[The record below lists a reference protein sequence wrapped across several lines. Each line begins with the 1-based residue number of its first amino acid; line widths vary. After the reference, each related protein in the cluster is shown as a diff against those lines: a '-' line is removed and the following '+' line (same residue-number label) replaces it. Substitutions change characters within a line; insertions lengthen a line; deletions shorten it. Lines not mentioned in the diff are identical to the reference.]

1 MRHLKRY
8 LYLITLLCLLAV
20 DAATAQDTAL
30 TERYNS
36 KRPVTIACDWDKPPY
51 EFLNNNG
58 QPAGSNI
65 DIMRTIMRELKLPC
79 RFIMKEWGN
88 AIKTFERGEAD
99 LILANVQ
106 RYRMPPYITS
116 HNIINYNRIKVAVRR
131 SDSIA
136 NVTQR
141 MLEEGHAVFKPSDY
155 AAKFFIEEDSMRAS
169 RIEFQSP
176 KAALTGLVAGDNKYF
191 VWGEA
196 ALKWKIK
203 ELNLDDIVLC
213 SVSIPISE
221 IHVIGRDRELVDE
234 IDDHYS
240 RLKQSGEVER
250 IHNSWFYPERSEST
264 APSYTIYA
272 TIVGLLLVTLFYLLY
287 HLAKER
293 VRKDTG
299 DAADLNNM
307 MYKALHMGN
316 YVVTEYDIRHDR
328 MTNRYG
334 RLLPDEGMTLDEFV
348 SHIHTSEQQDFR
360 QKMERLVSGRERKS
374 ELEKHWHTDGGEW
387 LVLHGHA
394 MVEPDADGRPAYII
408 NAVHNETLDVQEDR
422 KYHNLMHK
430 YDSLFNTPMMALAI
444 YDGDGWPLVI
454 NEPMKQLCGY
464 DNSDNE
470 RYWNSLC
477 MFDIPL
483 FRNTYTKDDRDDLI
497 VCQHMEY
504 PEMGI
509 DRYLE
514 FHVHPVTNSR
524 DEVTNYICSAI
535 DITDEHERVHQ
546 IYEQERRIRRA
557 NEQINKYERQ
567 LQYLLERGNMYVW
580 RSDEASRMLHFTRS
594 LRHTE
599 FSETYDEY
607 LARMSDEERRKT
619 VEYWNATTA
628 SNQMQRMTQHFTRRR
643 NGDGEQWC
651 LSVGFPIT
659 DSNGKVTEH
668 FGLLRDITDLMKAQ
682 QRLREETAR
691 AEDSGRQKSMFL
703 ASMTHEIRTPL
714 NSIVGFSDL
723 LGTVDTPEERHEF
736 IRIIRTNCDMLLR
749 LINDILE
756 ASSIND
762 GPQSIEPTDVDFA
775 QAFDDIFQTLGQRVQ
790 TPGVSFIKDNPY
802 TSYPTRLDIGRI
814 QQVITN
820 FVINAVKY
828 TKEGHVKIGYREE
841 HSGGTDML
849 YIYCEDTGAGIPK
862 DKQASVF
869 ERFVKLNEFVQGTG
883 LGLAICKSIAERS
896 GGSIGVSSEGKGHGS
911 TFWIR
916 IPCIKKP

>member
-221 IHVIGRDRELVDE
+221 IHVIGRDRELIDQ

-250 IHNSWFYPERSEST
+250 IHNRWFHPERMEDT
-264 APSYTIYA
+264 TPPYTIYA
-272 TIVGLLLVTLFYLLY
+272 TIAGLLTVMLFYLLY

-293 VRKDTG
+293 VRKDTA
-299 DAADLNNM
+299 DAADLNSIM
-307 MYKALHMGN
+307 TKALHMGSDAA
-316 YVVTEYDIRHDR
+316 TEDNKRSGYHD
-328 MTNRYG
+328 
-334 RLLPDEGMTLDEFV
+334 L
-348 SHIHTSEQQDFR
+348 
-360 QKMERLVSGRERKS
+360 K
-374 ELEKHWHTDGGEW
+374 
-387 LVLHGHA
+387 
-394 MVEPDADGRPAYII
+394 
-408 NAVHNETLDVQEDR
+408 
-422 KYHNLMHK
+422 HK
-430 YDSLFNTPMMALAI
+430 YDSLFNTPMMAMAI
-444 YDGDGWPLVI
+444 YDKDGWPLAI

-483 FRNTYTKDDRDDLI
+483 FRTAYTKDDRDDLI

-546 IYEQERRIRRA
+546 IYEQEHRIRRA

-580 RSDEASRMLHFTRS
+580 RSDETTRMLHFTRS

-659 DSNGKVTEH
+659 DADGRVSGH

-682 QRLREETAR
+682 QQLRQETAR

-775 QAFDDIFQTLGQRVQ
+775 KAFDDIFQTLGQRVQ

-896 GGSIGVSSEGKGHGS
+896 GGTIGVSSEGKGHGS

>member
-293 VRKDTG
+293 VRKDTA
-299 DAADLNNM
+299 DAADLNSIM
-307 MYKALHMGN
+307 TKALHMGSDAA
-316 YVVTEYDIRHDR
+316 TEDNKRSGYHD
-328 MTNRYG
+328 
-334 RLLPDEGMTLDEFV
+334 L
-348 SHIHTSEQQDFR
+348 
-360 QKMERLVSGRERKS
+360 K
-374 ELEKHWHTDGGEW
+374 
-387 LVLHGHA
+387 
-394 MVEPDADGRPAYII
+394 
-408 NAVHNETLDVQEDR
+408 
-422 KYHNLMHK
+422 HK
-430 YDSLFNTPMMALAI
+430 YDSLFNTPMMAMAI
-444 YDGDGWPLVI
+444 YDKDGWPLAI
-454 NEPMKQLCGY
+454 NEPMKHLCGY

-483 FRNTYTKDDRDDLI
+483 FRTAYTKDDRDDLI

-580 RSDEASRMLHFTRS
+580 RSDETTRMLHFTRS

-682 QRLREETAR
+682 QQLRQETAR

-775 QAFDDIFQTLGQRVQ
+775 KAFDDIFQTLGQRVQ

-896 GGSIGVSSEGKGHGS
+896 GGTIGVSSEGKGHGS

>member
-221 IHVIGRDRELVDE
+221 IHVIGRDRELIDQ

-250 IHNSWFYPERSEST
+250 IHNRWFHPERMEDT
-264 APSYTIYA
+264 TPPYTIYA
-272 TIVGLLLVTLFYLLY
+272 TIAGLLTVMLFYLLY

-293 VRKDTG
+293 VRKDTA
-299 DAADLNNM
+299 DAADLNSIM
-307 MYKALHMGN
+307 TKALHMGSDAA
-316 YVVTEYDIRHDR
+316 TEDNKRSGYHD
-328 MTNRYG
+328 
-334 RLLPDEGMTLDEFV
+334 L
-348 SHIHTSEQQDFR
+348 
-360 QKMERLVSGRERKS
+360 K
-374 ELEKHWHTDGGEW
+374 
-387 LVLHGHA
+387 
-394 MVEPDADGRPAYII
+394 
-408 NAVHNETLDVQEDR
+408 
-422 KYHNLMHK
+422 HK
-430 YDSLFNTPMMALAI
+430 YDSLFNTPMMAMAI
-444 YDGDGWPLVI
+444 YDKDGWPLAI
-454 NEPMKQLCGY
+454 NEPMKHLCGY

-483 FRNTYTKDDRDDLI
+483 FRTAYTKDDRDDLI

-896 GGSIGVSSEGKGHGS
+896 GGTIGVSSEGKGHGS

>member
-8 LYLITLLCLLAV
+8 LYLTTMLCLLAV

-221 IHVIGRDRELVDE
+221 IHVIGRDRELIDQ

-250 IHNSWFYPERSEST
+250 IHNRWFHPERMEDT
-264 APSYTIYA
+264 TPPYTIYA
-272 TIVGLLLVTLFYLLY
+272 TIAGLLTVMLFYLLY

-293 VRKDTG
+293 VRKDTA
-299 DAADLNNM
+299 DAADLNSIM
-307 MYKALHMGN
+307 TKALHMGSDAA
-316 YVVTEYDIRHDR
+316 TEDNKRSGYHD
-328 MTNRYG
+328 
-334 RLLPDEGMTLDEFV
+334 L
-348 SHIHTSEQQDFR
+348 
-360 QKMERLVSGRERKS
+360 K
-374 ELEKHWHTDGGEW
+374 
-387 LVLHGHA
+387 
-394 MVEPDADGRPAYII
+394 
-408 NAVHNETLDVQEDR
+408 
-422 KYHNLMHK
+422 HK
-430 YDSLFNTPMMALAI
+430 YDSLFNTPMMAMAI
-444 YDGDGWPLVI
+444 YDKDGWPLAI
-454 NEPMKQLCGY
+454 NEPMKHLCGY

-483 FRNTYTKDDRDDLI
+483 FRTAYTKDDRDDLI

-546 IYEQERRIRRA
+546 IYEQEHRIRRA

-682 QRLREETAR
+682 QQLRQETAR

-775 QAFDDIFQTLGQRVQ
+775 KAFDDIFQTLGQRVQ

-896 GGSIGVSSEGKGHGS
+896 GGTIGVSSEGKGHGS

>member
-8 LYLITLLCLLAV
+8 LYLTTMLCLLAV

-264 APSYTIYA
+264 TPPYTIYA
-272 TIVGLLLVTLFYLLY
+272 TIAGLLTVMLFYMLY

-293 VRKDTG
+293 VRKDTA
-299 DAADLNNM
+299 DAADLNSM
-307 MYKALHMGN
+307 MTKALHMGSDAA
-316 YVVTEYDIRHDR
+316 TEDNKRSGYHD
-328 MTNRYG
+328 
-334 RLLPDEGMTLDEFV
+334 L
-348 SHIHTSEQQDFR
+348 
-360 QKMERLVSGRERKS
+360 K
-374 ELEKHWHTDGGEW
+374 
-387 LVLHGHA
+387 
-394 MVEPDADGRPAYII
+394 
-408 NAVHNETLDVQEDR
+408 
-422 KYHNLMHK
+422 HK
-430 YDSLFNTPMMALAI
+430 YDSLFNTPMMAMAI
-444 YDGDGWPLVI
+444 YDKDGWPLAI
-454 NEPMKQLCGY
+454 NEPMKHLCGY

-483 FRNTYTKDDRDDLI
+483 FRTAYTKDDRDDLI

-580 RSDEASRMLHFTRS
+580 RSDETTRMLHFTRS

-599 FSETYDEY
+599 FTETYDEY
-607 LARMSDEERRKT
+607 LGRMSDEERRKT

-682 QRLREETAR
+682 QQLRQETAR

-775 QAFDDIFQTLGQRVQ
+775 KAFDDIFQTLGQRVQ

-896 GGSIGVSSEGKGHGS
+896 GGTIGVSSEGKGHGS

>member
-8 LYLITLLCLLAV
+8 LYLTTMLCLLAV

-221 IHVIGRDRELVDE
+221 IHVIGRDRELIDQ

-250 IHNSWFYPERSEST
+250 IHNRWFHPERMEDT
-264 APSYTIYA
+264 TPPYTIYA
-272 TIVGLLLVTLFYLLY
+272 TIAGLLTVMLFYLLY

-293 VRKDTG
+293 VRKDTA
-299 DAADLNNM
+299 DAADLNSIM
-307 MYKALHMGN
+307 TKALHMGSDAA
-316 YVVTEYDIRHDR
+316 TEDNKRSGYHD
-328 MTNRYG
+328 
-334 RLLPDEGMTLDEFV
+334 L
-348 SHIHTSEQQDFR
+348 
-360 QKMERLVSGRERKS
+360 K
-374 ELEKHWHTDGGEW
+374 
-387 LVLHGHA
+387 
-394 MVEPDADGRPAYII
+394 
-408 NAVHNETLDVQEDR
+408 
-422 KYHNLMHK
+422 HK

-896 GGSIGVSSEGKGHGS
+896 GGTIGVSSEGKGHGS

>member
-8 LYLITLLCLLAV
+8 LYLTTMLCLLAV
-20 DAATAQDTAL
+20 DAATAQDKAL
-30 TERYNS
+30 TDRYNS

-264 APSYTIYA
+264 TPPYTIYA
-272 TIVGLLLVTLFYLLY
+272 TIAGLLTVMLFYLLY

-293 VRKDTG
+293 VRKDTA
-299 DAADLNNM
+299 DAADLNSM
-307 MYKALHMGN
+307 MTKALHMGSDAA
-316 YVVTEYDIRHDR
+316 TEDNKRSGYHD
-328 MTNRYG
+328 
-334 RLLPDEGMTLDEFV
+334 L
-348 SHIHTSEQQDFR
+348 
-360 QKMERLVSGRERKS
+360 K
-374 ELEKHWHTDGGEW
+374 
-387 LVLHGHA
+387 
-394 MVEPDADGRPAYII
+394 
-408 NAVHNETLDVQEDR
+408 
-422 KYHNLMHK
+422 HK
-430 YDSLFNTPMMALAI
+430 YDSLFNTPMMAMAI
-444 YDGDGWPLVI
+444 YDKDGWPLAI
-454 NEPMKQLCGY
+454 NEPMKHLCGY

-483 FRNTYTKDDRDDLI
+483 FRTAYTKDDRDDLI

-580 RSDEASRMLHFTRS
+580 RSDETTRMLHFTRS

-607 LARMSDEERRKT
+607 LGRMSDEERRKT

-682 QRLREETAR
+682 QQLRQETAR

-775 QAFDDIFQTLGQRVQ
+775 KAFDDIFQTLGQRVQ

-896 GGSIGVSSEGKGHGS
+896 GGTIGVSSEGKGHGS

>member
-8 LYLITLLCLLAV
+8 LYLTTMLCLLAV

-221 IHVIGRDRELVDE
+221 IHVIGRDRELIDQ

-250 IHNSWFYPERSEST
+250 IHNRWFHPERMEDT
-264 APSYTIYA
+264 TPPYTIYA
-272 TIVGLLLVTLFYLLY
+272 TIAGLLTVMLFYLLY

-293 VRKDTG
+293 VRKDTA
-299 DAADLNNM
+299 DAADLNSIM
-307 MYKALHMGN
+307 TKALHMGSDAA
-316 YVVTEYDIRHDR
+316 TEDNKRSGYHD
-328 MTNRYG
+328 
-334 RLLPDEGMTLDEFV
+334 L
-348 SHIHTSEQQDFR
+348 
-360 QKMERLVSGRERKS
+360 K
-374 ELEKHWHTDGGEW
+374 
-387 LVLHGHA
+387 
-394 MVEPDADGRPAYII
+394 
-408 NAVHNETLDVQEDR
+408 
-422 KYHNLMHK
+422 HK
-430 YDSLFNTPMMALAI
+430 YDSLFNTPMMAMAI
-444 YDGDGWPLVI
+444 YDKDGWPLAI

-483 FRNTYTKDDRDDLI
+483 FRTAYTKDDRDDLI

-535 DITDEHERVHQ
+535 DITDEHKRVHQ

-659 DSNGKVTEH
+659 DADGRVSGH

-682 QRLREETAR
+682 QQLRQETAR

-775 QAFDDIFQTLGQRVQ
+775 KAFDDIFQTLGQRVQ

-896 GGSIGVSSEGKGHGS
+896 GGTIGVSSEGKGHGS

>member
-8 LYLITLLCLLAV
+8 LYLITLLCLQAV

-221 IHVIGRDRELVDE
+221 IHVIGRDRELIDQ

-250 IHNSWFYPERSEST
+250 IHNRWFHPERMEDT
-264 APSYTIYA
+264 TPPYTIYA
-272 TIVGLLLVTLFYLLY
+272 TIAGLLTVMLFYLLY

-293 VRKDTG
+293 VRKDTA
-299 DAADLNNM
+299 DAADLNSIM
-307 MYKALHMGN
+307 TKALHMGSDAA
-316 YVVTEYDIRHDR
+316 TEDNKRSGYHD
-328 MTNRYG
+328 
-334 RLLPDEGMTLDEFV
+334 L
-348 SHIHTSEQQDFR
+348 
-360 QKMERLVSGRERKS
+360 K
-374 ELEKHWHTDGGEW
+374 
-387 LVLHGHA
+387 
-394 MVEPDADGRPAYII
+394 
-408 NAVHNETLDVQEDR
+408 
-422 KYHNLMHK
+422 HK
-430 YDSLFNTPMMALAI
+430 YDSLFNTPMMAMAI
-444 YDGDGWPLVI
+444 YDKDGWPLAI
-454 NEPMKQLCGY
+454 NEPMKHLCGY

-483 FRNTYTKDDRDDLI
+483 FRTAYTKDDRDDLI

-775 QAFDDIFQTLGQRVQ
+775 KAFDDIFQTLGQRVQ

-896 GGSIGVSSEGKGHGS
+896 GGTIGVSSEGKGHGS

>member
-8 LYLITLLCLLAV
+8 LYLTTMLCLLAV

-221 IHVIGRDRELVDE
+221 IHVIGRDRELIDQ

-250 IHNSWFYPERSEST
+250 IHNRWFHPERMEDT
-264 APSYTIYA
+264 TPPYTIYA
-272 TIVGLLLVTLFYLLY
+272 TIAGLLTVMLFYLLY

-293 VRKDTG
+293 VRKDTA
-299 DAADLNNM
+299 DAADLNSIM
-307 MYKALHMGN
+307 TKALHMGSDAA
-316 YVVTEYDIRHDR
+316 TEDNKRSGYHD
-328 MTNRYG
+328 
-334 RLLPDEGMTLDEFV
+334 L
-348 SHIHTSEQQDFR
+348 
-360 QKMERLVSGRERKS
+360 K
-374 ELEKHWHTDGGEW
+374 
-387 LVLHGHA
+387 
-394 MVEPDADGRPAYII
+394 
-408 NAVHNETLDVQEDR
+408 
-422 KYHNLMHK
+422 HK
-430 YDSLFNTPMMALAI
+430 YDSLFNTPMMAMAI
-444 YDGDGWPLVI
+444 YDKDGWPLAI
-454 NEPMKQLCGY
+454 NEPMKHLCGY

-483 FRNTYTKDDRDDLI
+483 FRTAYTKDDRDDLI

-682 QRLREETAR
+682 QQLRQETAR

-775 QAFDDIFQTLGQRVQ
+775 KAFDDIFQTLGQRVQ

-896 GGSIGVSSEGKGHGS
+896 GGTIGVSSEGKGHGS

>member
-8 LYLITLLCLLAV
+8 LYLTTMLCLLAV

-221 IHVIGRDRELVDE
+221 IHVIGRDRELIDQ

-250 IHNSWFYPERSEST
+250 IHNRWFHPERMEDT
-264 APSYTIYA
+264 TPPYTIYA
-272 TIVGLLLVTLFYLLY
+272 TIAGLLTVMLFYLLY

-293 VRKDTG
+293 VRKDTA
-299 DAADLNNM
+299 DAADLNSIM
-307 MYKALHMGN
+307 TKALHMGSDAA
-316 YVVTEYDIRHDR
+316 TEDNKRSGYHD
-328 MTNRYG
+328 
-334 RLLPDEGMTLDEFV
+334 L
-348 SHIHTSEQQDFR
+348 
-360 QKMERLVSGRERKS
+360 K
-374 ELEKHWHTDGGEW
+374 
-387 LVLHGHA
+387 
-394 MVEPDADGRPAYII
+394 
-408 NAVHNETLDVQEDR
+408 
-422 KYHNLMHK
+422 HK
-430 YDSLFNTPMMALAI
+430 YDSLFNTPMMAMAI
-444 YDGDGWPLVI
+444 YDKDGWPLAI

-483 FRNTYTKDDRDDLI
+483 FRTAYTKDDRDDLI

-546 IYEQERRIRRA
+546 IYEQEHRIRRA

-659 DSNGKVTEH
+659 DADGRVSGH

-682 QRLREETAR
+682 QQLRQETAR

-775 QAFDDIFQTLGQRVQ
+775 KAFDDIFQTLGQRVQ

-896 GGSIGVSSEGKGHGS
+896 GGTIGVSSEGKGHGS

>member
-8 LYLITLLCLLAV
+8 LYLTTMLCLLAV

-221 IHVIGRDRELVDE
+221 IHVIGRDRELIDQ

-250 IHNSWFYPERSEST
+250 IHNRWFHPERMEDT
-264 APSYTIYA
+264 TPPYTIYA
-272 TIVGLLLVTLFYLLY
+272 TIAGLLTVMLFYLLY

-293 VRKDTG
+293 VRKDTA
-299 DAADLNNM
+299 DAADLNSIM
-307 MYKALHMGN
+307 TKALHMGSDAA
-316 YVVTEYDIRHDR
+316 TEDNKRSGYHD
-328 MTNRYG
+328 
-334 RLLPDEGMTLDEFV
+334 L
-348 SHIHTSEQQDFR
+348 
-360 QKMERLVSGRERKS
+360 K
-374 ELEKHWHTDGGEW
+374 
-387 LVLHGHA
+387 
-394 MVEPDADGRPAYII
+394 
-408 NAVHNETLDVQEDR
+408 
-422 KYHNLMHK
+422 HK
-430 YDSLFNTPMMALAI
+430 YDSLFNTPMMAMAI
-444 YDGDGWPLVI
+444 YDKDGWPLAI
-454 NEPMKQLCGY
+454 NEPMKHLCGY

-483 FRNTYTKDDRDDLI
+483 FRTAYTKDDRDDLI

-546 IYEQERRIRRA
+546 IYEQEHRIRRA

-580 RSDEASRMLHFTRS
+580 RSDETTRMLHFTRS

-682 QRLREETAR
+682 QQLRQETAR

-896 GGSIGVSSEGKGHGS
+896 GGTIGVSSEGKGHGS

>member
-221 IHVIGRDRELVDE
+221 IHVIGRDRELIDQ

-250 IHNSWFYPERSEST
+250 IHNRWFHPERMEDT
-264 APSYTIYA
+264 TPPYTIYA
-272 TIVGLLLVTLFYLLY
+272 TIAGLLTVMLFYLLY

-293 VRKDTG
+293 VRKDTA
-299 DAADLNNM
+299 DAADLNSIM
-307 MYKALHMGN
+307 TKALHMGSDAA
-316 YVVTEYDIRHDR
+316 TEDNKRSGYHD
-328 MTNRYG
+328 
-334 RLLPDEGMTLDEFV
+334 L
-348 SHIHTSEQQDFR
+348 
-360 QKMERLVSGRERKS
+360 K
-374 ELEKHWHTDGGEW
+374 
-387 LVLHGHA
+387 
-394 MVEPDADGRPAYII
+394 
-408 NAVHNETLDVQEDR
+408 
-422 KYHNLMHK
+422 HK
-430 YDSLFNTPMMALAI
+430 YDSLFNTPMMAMAI
-444 YDGDGWPLVI
+444 YDKDGWPLAI
-454 NEPMKQLCGY
+454 NEPMKHLCGY

-483 FRNTYTKDDRDDLI
+483 FRTAYTKDDRDDLI

-535 DITDEHERVHQ
+535 DITDEHKRVHQ

-580 RSDEASRMLHFTRS
+580 RSDETTRMLHFTRS

-659 DSNGKVTEH
+659 DADGRVSGH

-682 QRLREETAR
+682 QQLRQETAR

-775 QAFDDIFQTLGQRVQ
+775 KAFDDIFQTLGQRVQ

-896 GGSIGVSSEGKGHGS
+896 GGTIGVSSEGKGHGS

>member
-8 LYLITLLCLLAV
+8 LYLTTMLCLLAV

-264 APSYTIYA
+264 TPPYTIYA
-272 TIVGLLLVTLFYLLY
+272 TIAGLLTVMLFYLLY

-293 VRKDTG
+293 VRKDTA
-299 DAADLNNM
+299 DAADLNSM
-307 MYKALHMGN
+307 MTKALHMGSDAA
-316 YVVTEYDIRHDR
+316 TEDNKRSGYHD
-328 MTNRYG
+328 
-334 RLLPDEGMTLDEFV
+334 L
-348 SHIHTSEQQDFR
+348 
-360 QKMERLVSGRERKS
+360 K
-374 ELEKHWHTDGGEW
+374 
-387 LVLHGHA
+387 
-394 MVEPDADGRPAYII
+394 
-408 NAVHNETLDVQEDR
+408 
-422 KYHNLMHK
+422 HK
-430 YDSLFNTPMMALAI
+430 YDSLFNTPMMAMAI
-444 YDGDGWPLVI
+444 YDKDGWPLAI
-454 NEPMKQLCGY
+454 NEPMKHLCGY

-483 FRNTYTKDDRDDLI
+483 FRTAYTKDDRDDLI

-580 RSDEASRMLHFTRS
+580 RSDETTRMLHFTRS

-607 LARMSDEERRKT
+607 LGRMSDEERRKT

-682 QRLREETAR
+682 QQLRQETAR

-775 QAFDDIFQTLGQRVQ
+775 KAFDDIFQTLGQRVQ

-896 GGSIGVSSEGKGHGS
+896 GGTIGVSSEGKGHGS

>member
-8 LYLITLLCLLAV
+8 LYLTTMLCLLAV
-20 DAATAQDTAL
+20 DAATAQDKAL

-264 APSYTIYA
+264 TPPYTIYA
-272 TIVGLLLVTLFYLLY
+272 TIAGLLTVMLFYLLY

-293 VRKDTG
+293 VRKDTA
-299 DAADLNNM
+299 DAADLNSM
-307 MYKALHMGN
+307 MTKALHMGSDAA
-316 YVVTEYDIRHDR
+316 TEDNKRSGYHD
-328 MTNRYG
+328 
-334 RLLPDEGMTLDEFV
+334 L
-348 SHIHTSEQQDFR
+348 
-360 QKMERLVSGRERKS
+360 K
-374 ELEKHWHTDGGEW
+374 
-387 LVLHGHA
+387 
-394 MVEPDADGRPAYII
+394 
-408 NAVHNETLDVQEDR
+408 
-422 KYHNLMHK
+422 HK
-430 YDSLFNTPMMALAI
+430 YDSLFNTPMMAMAI
-444 YDGDGWPLVI
+444 YDKDGWPLAI
-454 NEPMKQLCGY
+454 NEPMKHLCGY

-483 FRNTYTKDDRDDLI
+483 FRTAYTKDDRDDLI

-580 RSDEASRMLHFTRS
+580 RSDETTRMLHFTRS

-607 LARMSDEERRKT
+607 LGRMSDEERRKT

-682 QRLREETAR
+682 QQLRQETAR

-775 QAFDDIFQTLGQRVQ
+775 KAFDDIFQTLGQRVQ

-896 GGSIGVSSEGKGHGS
+896 GGTIGVSSEGKGHGS

>member
-221 IHVIGRDRELVDE
+221 IHVIGRDRELIDQ

-250 IHNSWFYPERSEST
+250 IHNRWFHPERMEAT
-264 APSYTIYA
+264 TPPYTIYA
-272 TIVGLLLVTLFYLLY
+272 TIAGLLTVMLFYLLY

-293 VRKDTG
+293 VRKDTA
-299 DAADLNNM
+299 DAADLNSIM
-307 MYKALHMGN
+307 TKALHMGSDAA
-316 YVVTEYDIRHDR
+316 TEDNKRSGYHD
-328 MTNRYG
+328 
-334 RLLPDEGMTLDEFV
+334 L
-348 SHIHTSEQQDFR
+348 
-360 QKMERLVSGRERKS
+360 K
-374 ELEKHWHTDGGEW
+374 
-387 LVLHGHA
+387 
-394 MVEPDADGRPAYII
+394 
-408 NAVHNETLDVQEDR
+408 
-422 KYHNLMHK
+422 HK
-430 YDSLFNTPMMALAI
+430 YDSLFNTPMMAMAI
-444 YDGDGWPLVI
+444 YDKDGWPLAI
-454 NEPMKQLCGY
+454 NEPMKHLCGY

-483 FRNTYTKDDRDDLI
+483 FRTAYTKDDRDDLI

-580 RSDEASRMLHFTRS
+580 RSDETTRMLHFTRS

-682 QRLREETAR
+682 QQLRQETAR

-775 QAFDDIFQTLGQRVQ
+775 KAFDDIFQTLGQRVQ

-896 GGSIGVSSEGKGHGS
+896 GGTIGVSSEGKGHGS